1 MLLKLKAYIA
11 AHTIIEGDFN
21 TPFSAM
27 NRSWKQKRNRDTLK
41 LTEVMNQMDL
51 TAIYTTFHPKT
62 KEYTFFSAP
71 QRTFSII
78 DPILDDKQVPQI
90 KED

>member
-1 MLLKLKAYIA
+1 V
-11 AHTIIEGDFN
+11 GDFN
-21 TPFSAM
+21 IPLSAM
-27 NRSWKQKRNRDTLK
+27 ETENMQRNNKTNTHYESKNITDNCR
-41 LTEVMNQMDL
+41 
-51 TAIYTTFHPKT
+51 TFHTKT